1 MTGELPVSLRSK
13 ASAFPQ
19 PRLGGRGLL
28 FSLLLG
34 AGLHEWH
41 HLRDPGCGATSES
54 RAHACWCSSLHASA
68 NVVQVVPVPVPA
80 PVTAA
85 FALSRAI
92 AVVPRVLAVTGPP
105 RAPPAA

>member
-1 MTGELPVSLRSK
+1 MTGKPAARCSSD
-13 ASAFPQ
+13 AFTIRNLQ
-19 PRLGGRGLL
+19 LQAWTLL